1 MSPSLCQL
9 ATDFV
14 DRFQPDIEEH
24 PLVPAQGEL
33 EFRTELRWLQIEPT
47 EPVAAAC
54 VDAML
59 EILSTSH
66 DDPVAVAE
74 LVCIVDREDIG
85 LELVRLLRDKSIRV
99 LRTLGLEQ
107 TQKEKDEDGRRRKLA
122 FFRGDARVKVTT
134 IQSFKGW
141 ENRALVVQ
149 ISEASNPTGL
159 ALAYA
164 AITRL
169 KQDDRGS
176 FLTVVCSAPQLR
188 EFGQTWQ

>member
-1 MSPSLCQL
+1 L
-9 ATDFV
+9 AADFV
-14 DRFQPDIEEH
+14 DRFQPDVDEH
-24 PLVPAQGEL
+24 RPIPAQGEL
-33 EFRTELRWLQIEPT
+33 EFRTELRWLQMEPT
-47 EPVAAAC
+47 ESVEAAC

-59 EILSTSH
+59 GILSTSD
-66 DDPVAVAE
+66 DDPVAVAD

-85 LELVRLLRDKSIRV
+85 LEIVRRLQDKRIRV
-99 LRTLGLEQ
+99 LHTFGLGQ
-107 TQKEKDEDGRRRKLA
+107 TKSEKDTDGRRRKVA
-122 FFRGDARVKVTT
+122 FFKGDARVKVTT

-149 ISEASNPTGL
+149 ISEASDPTGI

-176 FLTVVCSAPQLR
+176 FLTVICSAPQLR
-188 EFGQTWQ
+188 EFGQTWK